1 MIKLQ
6 DFAKQQGVTDR
17 AIQKHLKTYAT
28 ELEGLFERKGPNGTW
43 LSEEAC
49 EILRS
54 KMKQQP
60 LSFPTRDEADMRRIQ
75 DLEEEISYLRKQNYK
90 QVEAVKAL
98 AEANASLSAQ
108 IIDFK
113 RLEGE
118 NTKRVE
124 IAEKTAEK
132 AVSERDILVN
142 GSWRERRKLR
152 RELKRRTYSQ
162 DEVEQIIG
170 KE

>member
-1 MIKLQ
+1 MGFTTKLQ

-17 AIQKHLKTYAT
+17 QVQRLISKYAA
-28 ELEGLFERKGPNGTW
+28 ELEGLYERKGPNGTW

-60 LSFPTRDEADMRRIQ
+60 LSFPKRDEADVRRI
-75 DLEEEISYLRKQNYK
+75 EELDGEVQFLRDQINKQT
-90 QVEAVKAL
+90 EAVKAV

-108 IIDFK
+108 IAKFK
-113 RLEGE
+113 ELEANNNKKLE
-118 NTKRVE
+118 D
-124 IAEKTAEK
+124 AQKTAEK
-132 AVSERDILVN
+132 AISERDILVN
-142 GSWRERRKLR
+142 GPWGERRKLR
-152 RELKRRTYSQ
+152 RELKRRN
-162 DEVEQIIG
+162 